1 MKNNQIWI
9 LNPDYVLKNDNDRIC
24 MFAKKDL
31 SFDSTPDWI
40 GYIHPYQAMILGLL
54 TELCP
59 VGEKILALSKH
70 LHVSASRIYDLIKS
84 FMGNKTPVYTTWQGI
99 NVGFPKNVLINPEN
113 LENPPVYDFSIEDL
127 RCSSTD
133 LTHDR
138 SHRAPHSALWMLTN
152 KCATNCKYCY
162 ADRQTPHLPLSTER
176 ILAIIDE
183 FSKLKM
189 GYVDIIGGEVFLR
202 KDWDII
208 LKRLVD
214 NKLSPTYIST
224 KIPITEFLVDKL
236 YHTGYKK
243 TVQISLDS
251 LNDST
256 LHKIIGTENGYV
268 EKVKQGIMLLEKR
281 NYPIQIDTILTSE
294 NASIDEIMT
303 LYEYIKDIKNL
314 TLWEIRVP
322 QYTLYTQ
329 DTFSTIKAT
338 RSQLRNLQDFV
349 GADLQSK
356 ADIKIIFSAEALD
369 EGYREEGPECECFKG
384 GSCGIL
390 QNRIFIL
397 PDGKVTVCEQM
408 YWHKDFVIGD
418 LTTSSVEEIW
428 NSQRA
433 LKLFNFSKSIYR
445 KDSPCTK
452 CPYFDD
458 CNNKKRR
465 CVVRVIKAYGSENW
479 DFPDPRCEFAP
490 PFKNNLIY
498 Q

>member
-1 MKNNQIWI
+1 
-9 LNPDYVLKNDNDRIC
+9 
-24 MFAKKDL
+24 
-31 SFDSTPDWI
+31 
-40 GYIHPYQAMILGLL
+40 
-54 TELCP
+54 
-59 VGEKILALSKH
+59 
-70 LHVSASRIYDLIKS
+70 
-84 FMGNKTPVYTTWQGI
+84 
-99 NVGFPKNVLINPEN
+99 
-113 LENPPVYDFSIEDL
+113 
-127 RCSSTD
+127 
-133 LTHDR
+133 
-138 SHRAPHSALWMLTN
+138 
-152 KCATNCKYCY
+152 
-162 ADRQTPHLPLSTER
+162 
-176 ILAIIDE
+176 
-183 FSKLKM
+183 M
-189 GYVDIIGGEVFLR
+189 GYVDIIGGEVFFR
-202 KDWDII
+202 KDWDVI
-208 LKRLVD
+208 LKKLVD
-214 NKLSPTYIST
+214 HNMSPTYIST
-224 KIPITEFLVDKL
+224 KIPITELLATKL

-268 EKVKQGIMLLEKR
+268 GKVKQGIMLLEKR

-349 GADLQSK
+349 GVDLQSK

-369 EGYREEGPECECFKG
+369 EEYRKEGPEQDCFNG

-397 PDGKVTVCEQM
+397 PDGKVSVCEQM
-408 YWHKDFVIGD
+408 YWHKDFIIGD
-418 LTTSSVEEIW
+418 LKTSSIEEIW

-433 LKLFNFSKSIYR
+433 LELFNFSKSIYR
-445 KDSPCTK
+445 ENSPCTK
-452 CPYFDD
+452 CTYFDD

-465 CVVRVIKAYGSENW
+465 CVVRVIKAYGSDNW